1 MLSFLGIG
9 VSVDNRVIMLVED
22 NIADAVLIE
31 HALQKIDIKN
41 PVFRAKDGLD
51 ALNYLFG
58 SGRYEDRDPSGMPAV
73 VLIDLNLPKM
83 DGLEV
88 LRRMRADYRTK
99 LIPVAIFTGSN
110 DEQDL
115 INGYSLG
122 ANSYVRKPTNS
133 EEFTRAIE
141 RLVNYWVALN
151 EPPPPSERI
160 WAHHFGTVNR
170 SA

>member
-1 MLSFLGIG
+1 
-9 VSVDNRVIMLVED
+9 MLVED
-22 NIADAVLIE
+22 NAADAVLIE
-31 HALQKIDIKN
+31 RALQKNGIKN

-58 SGRYEDRDPSGMPAV
+58 NGRHEDRNASAIPAI

-83 DGLEV
+83 DGLEL

-99 LIPVAIFTGSN
+99 LVPVVIFTGSN

-133 EEFTRAIE
+133 EEFSRTVE
-141 RLVNYWVALN
+141 RL
-151 EPPPPSERI
+151 
-160 WAHHFGTVNR
+160 
-170 SA
+170 